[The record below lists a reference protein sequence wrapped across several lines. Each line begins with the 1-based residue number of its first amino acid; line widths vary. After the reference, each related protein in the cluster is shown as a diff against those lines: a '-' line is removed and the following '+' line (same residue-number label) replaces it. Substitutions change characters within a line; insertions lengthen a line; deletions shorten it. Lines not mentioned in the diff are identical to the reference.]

1 MEFQQPEMIELVC
14 DTEDIAPFGPEDC
27 SAKWK
32 GGCCYKE

>member
-1 MEFQQPEMIELVC
+1 MEFELPQMTELVF
-14 DTEDIAPFGPEDC
+14 DESEVQPFGPEDC

>member
-1 MEFQQPEMIELVC
+1 MKFQMPKMTELVF
-14 DTEDIAPFGPEDC
+14 DKKDQAAFGPEDC